1 MQLSKATQ
9 RLLPRSL
16 SITKKLKKKV
26 KVSFDIAYAN
36 RVFGKF
42 KIVFS
47 IAYVNRVFGCK
58 ISYSKSFSKNVY

>member
-47 IAYVNRVFGCK
+47 IAYVNRVFGC
-58 ISYSKSFSKNVY
+58 